1 MKRKI
6 LLVDDEEIFLRPLAR
21 TIVSAGFLADTAGT
35 AAEALEKLSTDE
47 FDLVISDVRMPGTDG
62 IGFTRAIRGSFADL
76 PVILMT
82 AYGSIRTAVD
92 AMKAGA
98 QDYLL
103 KPFEPDE
110 ILLHIRRV
118 LEVQDLRTADRYRTT
133 RNQETFDLRRT
144 LVCESGAM
152 RRLQQDVGGILGL
165 TTTVLLTGETG
176 TGKQLIARAI
186 HYNGPR
192 RDAPLIEVNCA
203 AIPET
208 LFETELFGHV
218 RGAFTGAVADRK
230 GMFQMAHGGTLFL
243 DEIGEVPLP
252 LQPKLLT
259 AIQEKKFLRV
269 GGTRQID
276 VDVRIIAATNKSLEE
291 EVSAGRFR
299 KDLFF
304 RLSVYPIRVPALRE
318 RSEDIPVL
326 ADLFLQRFAR
336 KCGKKID
343 RLAPADVAALR
354 AYDWPGNVREL
365 ENFMERL
372 VIRAAGADAGVASAL
387 GIPTPDAVAG
397 REASGYDPGLPFREA
412 KEKVVSEFEKR
423 YLSEVL
429 RRAEGKLTE
438 AARLAGMDNKNFSE
452 KMRRHG
458 LSLDA
463 FRAGQNAG

>member
-1 MKRKI
+1 MRRKI

-35 AAEALEKLSTDE
+35 AAEALAKLAADE

-62 IGFTRAIRGSFADL
+62 IVFTRAIRESFGDL

-82 AYGSIRTAVD
+82 AYGSIKTAVD

-118 LEVQDLRTADRYRTT
+118 LEIQDLRTADRYRTA

-144 LVCESGAM
+144 LVCESDAM
-152 RRLQQDVGGILGL
+152 RRLQQDVGGILGID
-165 TTTVLLTGETG
+165 TTVLLTGETG

-192 RDAPLIEVNCA
+192 RDGPLIEVNCA

-208 LFETELFGHV
+208 LFETELFGHA

-243 DEIGEVPLP
+243 DEIGEVPP
-252 LQPKLLT
+252 ILQPKLLT

-269 GGTRQID
+269 GGTRQIE

-291 EVSAGRFR
+291 EVSAARFR

-304 RLSVYPIRVPALRE
+304 RLSVYPIRVPPLRE
-318 RSEDIPVL
+318 RPEDIPVL
-326 ADLFLQRFAR
+326 AEFFLQRFAR

-343 RLAPADVAALR
+343 PPAPADIAALR

-365 ENFMERL
+365 ENFMERV
-372 VIRAAGADAGVASAL
+372 VIRAAGTDAGVASAL
-387 GIPTPDAVAG
+387 GVPLSEAAG
-397 REASGYDPGLPFREA
+397 REEAPYPPGLPFREA
-412 KEKVVSEFEKR
+412 KERVVSAFEKR

-463 FRAGQNAG
+463 FKAGQSAG

>member
-21 TIVSAGFLADTAGT
+21 TIVAAGFLVDTAGT
-35 AAEALEKLSTDE
+35 STEAREKLKTGE
-47 FDLVISDVRMPGTDG
+47 IDLVISDVRMPGMDG
-62 IGFTRAIRGSFADL
+62 IEFTRALREEFGDL

-103 KPFEPDE
+103 KPFEPEE
-110 ILLHIRRV
+110 ILLHIRRI
-118 LEVQDLRTADRYRTT
+118 LEIQDLRAADRFRTA
-133 RNQETFDLRRT
+133 RNQETFDLRKT
-144 LVCESGAM
+144 LVFESPAM
-152 RRLQQDVGGILGL
+152 RSLQQEMTGVLPLD
-165 TTTVLLTGETG
+165 TTILLTGETG

-192 RDAPLIEVNCA
+192 RDGPLIEVNCA

-208 LFETELFGHV
+208 LFETELFGHA
-218 RGAFTGAVADRK
+218 RGAFTGAVSDRK
-230 GMFQMAHGGTLFL
+230 GMFQLAHGGTLFL

-259 AIQEKKFLRV
+259 AIQEKRFLRV
-269 GGTRQID
+269 GGARQID

-291 EVSAGRFR
+291 EVAAGRFR

-304 RLSVYPIRVPALRE
+304 RLSVYPLRIPPLRE
-318 RSEDIPVL
+318 RLEDIPVL
-326 ADLFLQRFAR
+326 ADFFLRRFAR
-336 KCGKKID
+336 KCGKEIGA
-343 RLAPADVAALR
+343 LSTGDVETLR

-365 ENFMERL
+365 ENSIERA
-372 VIRAAGADAGVASAL
+372 VIRATGARVDISAAL
-387 GIPTPDAVAG
+387 GGSA
-397 REASGYDPGLPFREA
+397 REAAAGGDAHFHPELPFRDA
-412 KEKVVSEFEKR
+412 KDRVVSAFEKK
-423 YLSEVL
+423 YVEDAL

-452 KMRRHG
+452 KMKRHG
-458 LSLDA
+458 VSLDA
-463 FRAGQNAG
+463 FKPHSHPG